1 MRRSLTFAAALAAG
15 LLAAQ
20 LSAGA
25 QSTESFAAWLAE
37 LRAEALANGVRA
49 ATLHIALSDI
59 APIPRII
66 ELDRDQPEF
75 TLTFREYLERVVPQA
90 RIDRA
95 RARLEDNRALLNGAA
110 NEYRVQA
117 RFIVALWGIESDF
130 GRLTGGF
137 PVIDA
142 LATLAFD
149 GRRSAYFRTELLHA
163 LAILDAG
170 HITPERMTGSWA
182 GAMGQGQFMP
192 STFVNFAVDADGDGR
207 RDIWDTQA
215 DVFASMANYL
225 ARLDW
230 RDDQT
235 WGREVRLPPGFDV
248 ALAGGKTI
256 KRLGAWQ
263 ALGVRRA
270 DGADLP
276 TRQLRAGIVLPDGEG
291 GPAFA
296 VYDNFRA
303 LLHWNRSTYFAL
315 AVGHLAD
322 RIADR

>member
-1 MRRSLTFAAALAAG
+1 MRAAVLAGTLVLAALAAE
-15 LLAAQ
+15 APA
-20 LSAGA
+20 
-25 QSTESFAAWLAE
+25 TENFSAWLAE
-37 LRAEALANGVRA
+37 LRAEALAGGIRA
-49 ATLHIALSDI
+49 ETLDAALAGI

-66 ELDRDQPEF
+66 ELDRSQPEF

-90 RIDRA
+90 RVDRA
-95 RARLEDNRALLNGAA
+95 RARLEDNRSLMAA
-110 NEYRVQA
+110 TAKRYRVQP

-137 PVIDA
+137 PVVEA

-149 GRRSAYFRTELLHA
+149 GRRNAYFRTELLHA

-192 STFVNFAVDADGDGR
+192 STFVNFAIDADGDGR
-207 RDIWDTQA
+207 RDIWDTRA

-225 ARLDW
+225 SNLDW
-230 RDDQT
+230 HDDQT
-235 WGREVRLPPGFDV
+235 WGRQVRLPRGFDI
-248 ALAGGKTI
+248 ALAGGETI

-270 DGADLP
+270 DGTDLP
-276 TRQLRAGIVLPDGEG
+276 TRQLRAGLVLPAGED
-291 GPAFA
+291 GPAFL
-296 VYDNFRA
+296 VYDNFRS

-322 RIADR
+322 RIAGR

>member
-1 MRRSLTFAAALAAG
+1 MRRLPFLLVALAATV
-15 LLAAQ
+15 LAAH
-20 LSAGA
+20 ATA
-25 QSTESFAAWLAE
+25 AESFSAWLAE
-37 LRAEALANGVRA
+37 LRAEALATGVRVETLDA
-49 ATLHIALSDI
+49 ALTGI

-66 ELDRDQPEF
+66 ELDRAQPEF
-75 TLTFREYLERVVPQA
+75 TLTFGEYLDRVVPQA

-95 RARLEDNRALLNGAA
+95 RARLEENRSLMGATA
-110 NEYRVQA
+110 TKYRVQP
-117 RFIVALWGIESDF
+117 RFVVALWGIESDF
-130 GRLTGGF
+130 GRFTGGF
-137 PVIDA
+137 PVVDA

-170 HITPERMTGSWA
+170 HIAPERMTGSWA

-207 RDIWDTQA
+207 RDIWDTPA

-225 ARLDW
+225 SNLEW

-256 KRLGAWQ
+256 QRLGAWQ

-270 DGADLP
+270 DGTDLP
-276 TRQLRAGIVLPDGEG
+276 TRQLRAGLVVPDGEG
-291 GPAFA
+291 GPAFL

-322 RIADR
+322 RIAGR